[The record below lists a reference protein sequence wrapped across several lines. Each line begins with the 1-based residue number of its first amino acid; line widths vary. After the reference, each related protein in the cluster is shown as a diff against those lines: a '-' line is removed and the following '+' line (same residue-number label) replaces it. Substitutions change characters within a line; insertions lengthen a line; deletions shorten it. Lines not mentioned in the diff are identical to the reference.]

1 MRTIPASLPEVYP
14 LGSHSMAKVSLDLVK
29 EVLQRNGIDARK
41 LAELL
46 NEIKQEAESEAVER
60 EKPVKKHHVVLVSE
74 PEGGLPKDLVGW
86 VVQVPAEDNPNLAEE
101 RIRETAER
109 FNSSPRG
116 KKLPLSSFGDACQ
129 GLPAKQLKER
139 NVWVRTREPIRV
151 LAVRNAWSKSRG

>member
-1 MRTIPASLPEVYP
+1 
-14 LGSHSMAKVSLDLVK
+14 VK
-29 EVLQRNGIDARK
+29 DVLRRNGIDARQ

-46 NEIKQEAESEAVER
+46 NEIKREAEAEAVER

-74 PEGGLPKDLVGW
+74 PEGGLPRDLVGW
-86 VVQVPAEDNPNLAEE
+86 VVQVPADDHPDVAEQ
-101 RIRETAER
+101 RIREAAEG

-139 NVWVRTREPIRV
+139 NVWVRTREPVRV
-151 LAVRNAWSKSRG
+151 LAVRNALRRARG

>member
-1 MRTIPASLPEVYP
+1 
-14 LGSHSMAKVSLDLVK
+14 MAKVSLDLVK

-151 LAVRNAWSKSRG
+151 LAVRNAWSKSRR

>member
-1 MRTIPASLPEVYP
+1 
-14 LGSHSMAKVSLDLVK
+14 MAKVSLDLVK
-29 EVLQRNGIDARK
+29 DVLQRNGIDARK

-46 NEIKQEAESEAVER
+46 NEIKRQAEEEAVER

-74 PEGGLPKDLVGW
+74 PEGGLPRDLVGW
-86 VVQVPAEDNPNLAEE
+86 VVQVPAEDNPTLAEE

-109 FNSSPRG
+109 FNASPRG

-139 NVWVRTREPIRV
+139 HVWVKTREPVRV
-151 LAVRNAWSKSRG
+151 LAVRNAWSRKNG